1 MSDDAPGAGEP
12 IEINS
17 CDDVLSHVFEF
28 LDHETD
34 DARRA
39 VIAEHL
45 EDCSSCLREFGIE
58 QEFKA
63 LVRRRCGGDA
73 PPAGLRERI
82 KMQLTTVSF
91 EEDGT
96 QVSVERITAERRAP
110 GERPPRA
117 RRSAPFPQQRG
128 RGLRAP
134 GACAQALGRLP
145 WLALLFLRER
155 RLRPRLDIAALLSA
169 AGGPA

>member
-1 MSDDAPGAGEP
+1 VTDDVHEGEP
-12 IEINS
+12 IEIHS

-45 EDCSSCLREFGIE
+45 DDCSSCLRQFGIE

-63 LVRRRCGGDA
+63 LVRRRCGGDS
-73 PPAGLRERI
+73 PPPGLRERI
-82 KMQLTTVSF
+82 KLQLTTVSF

-96 QVSVERITAERRAP
+96 QISVQQVTAQSVTEVA
-110 GERPPRA
+110 GERPTA
-117 RRSAPFPQQRG
+117 
-128 RGLRAP
+128 
-134 GACAQALGRLP
+134 
-145 WLALLFLRER
+145 
-155 RLRPRLDIAALLSA
+155 
-169 AGGPA
+169 

>member
-1 MSDDAPGAGEP
+1 MSAGHERA
-12 IEINS
+12 EHEHAAS

-34 DARRA
+34 DTRRA

-45 EDCSSCLREFGIE
+45 EECSGCLRQFGIE

-73 PPAGLRERI
+73 PPQGLRDRI
-82 KMQLTTVSF
+82 KLQQTTDSF

-96 QVSVERITAERRAP
+96 HVSVEQVRTEVVRTDWS
-110 GERPPRA
+110 E
-117 RRSAPFPQQRG
+117 
-128 RGLRAP
+128 
-134 GACAQALGRLP
+134 
-145 WLALLFLRER
+145 
-155 RLRPRLDIAALLSA
+155 
-169 AGGPA
+169 

>member
-1 MSDDAPGAGEP
+1 MSNDAQESGRP
-12 IEINS
+12 IESSS

-45 EDCSSCLREFGIE
+45 DDCSPCLRQFGIE

-63 LVRRRCGGDA
+63 LVRRRCGGD
-73 PPAGLRERI
+73 PTPAGLRERI
-82 KMQLTTVSF
+82 KVQLTTVSF

-96 QVSVERITAERRAP
+96 QISVERVSTEHTVEHP
-110 GERPPRA
+110 G
-117 RRSAPFPQQRG
+117 SF
-128 RGLRAP
+128 
-134 GACAQALGRLP
+134 
-145 WLALLFLRER
+145 
-155 RLRPRLDIAALLSA
+155 
-169 AGGPA
+169 

>member
-1 MSDDAPGAGEP
+1 MSDDASQAGEP

-28 LDHETD
+28 LDHETA

-63 LVRRRCGGDA
+63 LVRRRCGGD
-73 PPAGLRERI
+73 PTPLGLKDRI

-96 QVSVERITAERRAP
+96 QVSVERITAER
-110 GERPPRA
+110 ET
-117 RRSAPFPQQRG
+117 
-128 RGLRAP
+128 
-134 GACAQALGRLP
+134 
-145 WLALLFLRER
+145 
-155 RLRPRLDIAALLSA
+155 
-169 AGGPA
+169 PA

>member
-1 MSDDAPGAGEP
+1 MGNDAPQAGEP
-12 IEINS
+12 IEIKS
-17 CDDVLSHVFEF
+17 CDDELSHVFEF

-58 QEFKA
+58 AEFKA

-82 KMQLTTVSF
+82 KVQLTTVSF

-96 QVSVERITAERRAP
+96 QVTVERITQTTTTEDRA
-110 GERPPRA
+110 
-117 RRSAPFPQQRG
+117 
-128 RGLRAP
+128 L
-134 GACAQALGRLP
+134 
-145 WLALLFLRER
+145 
-155 RLRPRLDIAALLSA
+155 
-169 AGGPA
+169 

>member
-1 MSDDAPGAGEP
+1 MSDDASQAGEP

-17 CDDVLSHVFEF
+17 CDDVLTHVFEF
-28 LDHETD
+28 LDHETP

-63 LVRRRCGGDA
+63 LVRRRCGGDT
-73 PPAGLRERI
+73 PPTGLRERI
-82 KMQLTTVSF
+82 KMQLINVSF

-96 QVSVERITAERRAP
+96 QVSVERITVE
-110 GERPPRA
+110 
-117 RRSAPFPQQRG
+117 RSA
-128 RGLRAP
+128 
-134 GACAQALGRLP
+134 
-145 WLALLFLRER
+145 
-155 RLRPRLDIAALLSA
+155 D
-169 AGGPA
+169 

>member
-1 MSDDAPGAGEP
+1 MVDDAPQAGEP

-45 EDCSSCLREFGIE
+45 EDCSACLRQFGIE

-63 LVRRRCGGDA
+63 LLRRRCGGD
-73 PPAGLRERI
+73 PTPLGLRERI
-82 KMQLTTVSF
+82 KVQLTSVSF

-96 QVSVERITAERRAP
+96 QVRVERASVETMTSELP
-110 GERPPRA
+110 GERP
-117 RRSAPFPQQRG
+117 SV
-128 RGLRAP
+128 
-134 GACAQALGRLP
+134 
-145 WLALLFLRER
+145 
-155 RLRPRLDIAALLSA
+155 
-169 AGGPA
+169 

>member
-1 MSDDAPGAGEP
+1 MNDGHEHPA
-12 IEINS
+12 S

-63 LVRRRCGGDA
+63 LVRRRCGGD
-73 PPAGLRERI
+73 PTPAGLRERI
-82 KMQLTTVSF
+82 KIQLTTVSV

-96 QVSVERITAERRAP
+96 QVSVERITAERYTETS
-110 GERPPRA
+110 G
-117 RRSAPFPQQRG
+117 S
-128 RGLRAP
+128 
-134 GACAQALGRLP
+134 
-145 WLALLFLRER
+145 
-155 RLRPRLDIAALLSA
+155 
-169 AGGPA
+169 

>member
-1 MSDDAPGAGEP
+1 VTTDAHDDTP
-12 IEINS
+12 ISS

-28 LDHETD
+28 LDRETD

-45 EDCSSCLREFGIE
+45 EDCSPCLRQFGIE

-73 PPAGLRERI
+73 PPPGLRDRI
-82 KMQLTTVSF
+82 KVQLTSVTF

-96 QVSVERITAERRAP
+96 QVRVERASVETVTE
-110 GERPPRA
+110 ERP
-117 RRSAPFPQQRG
+117 SA
-128 RGLRAP
+128 
-134 GACAQALGRLP
+134 
-145 WLALLFLRER
+145 
-155 RLRPRLDIAALLSA
+155 
-169 AGGPA
+169 

>member
-1 MSDDAPGAGEP
+1 MSDDPAQAGEP

-17 CDDVLSHVFEF
+17 CDDVLTHVFEF

-63 LVRRRCGGDA
+63 LVRRRCGGDT
-73 PPAGLRERI
+73 PPVGLRDRI
-82 KMQLTTVSF
+82 KMQLTSVSF
-91 EEDGT
+91 EDDGT
-96 QVSVERITAERRAP
+96 QVSVERISVERTT
-110 GERPPRA
+110 
-117 RRSAPFPQQRG
+117 
-128 RGLRAP
+128 
-134 GACAQALGRLP
+134 
-145 WLALLFLRER
+145 
-155 RLRPRLDIAALLSA
+155 D
-169 AGGPA
+169 

>member
-1 MSDDAPGAGEP
+1 MSNEAHGSEHDADEVT
-12 IEINS
+12 S

-28 LDHETD
+28 LDRETD

-45 EDCSSCLREFGIE
+45 EDCSPCLRQFGIE

-73 PPAGLRERI
+73 PPVGLRDRI
-82 KMQLTTVSF
+82 KVQLTAISF

-96 QVSVERITAERRAP
+96 QVRVERTSIETLSEST
-110 GERPPRA
+110 GERPTA
-117 RRSAPFPQQRG
+117 
-128 RGLRAP
+128 
-134 GACAQALGRLP
+134 
-145 WLALLFLRER
+145 
-155 RLRPRLDIAALLSA
+155 
-169 AGGPA
+169 

>member
-1 MSDDAPGAGEP
+1 VQIS
-12 IEINS
+12 S

-28 LDHETD
+28 LDRETD
-34 DARRA
+34 DSRRQ

-45 EDCSSCLREFGIE
+45 EECSPCLRQFGIE

-82 KMQLTTVSF
+82 KLQLTTVSF

-96 QVSVERITAERRAP
+96 QISVRQISAEVLDEPA
-110 GERPPRA
+110 GERPTV
-117 RRSAPFPQQRG
+117 
-128 RGLRAP
+128 
-134 GACAQALGRLP
+134 
-145 WLALLFLRER
+145 
-155 RLRPRLDIAALLSA
+155 
-169 AGGPA
+169 

>member
-1 MSDDAPGAGEP
+1 MSTDAHDGARHDLHGDDVA
-12 IEINS
+12 S

-45 EDCSSCLREFGIE
+45 EDCSPCLRQFGIE

-63 LVRRRCGGDA
+63 LVRRRCGGD
-73 PPAGLRERI
+73 PTPMGLRDRI
-82 KMQLTTVSF
+82 KVQLTTVSF

-96 QVSVERITAERRAP
+96 QVRVEKASIESTTTHLYGEQSP
-110 GERPPRA
+110 GERPTA
-117 RRSAPFPQQRG
+117 
-128 RGLRAP
+128 
-134 GACAQALGRLP
+134 
-145 WLALLFLRER
+145 
-155 RLRPRLDIAALLSA
+155 
-169 AGGPA
+169 

>member
-1 MSDDAPGAGEP
+1 MTSDAHDNAHDSEAV
-12 IEINS
+12 EINS

-34 DARRA
+34 DARRM

-45 EDCSSCLREFGIE
+45 EDCSGCLREFGIE

-73 PPAGLRERI
+73 PPPGLRERI

-96 QVSVERITAERRAP
+96 QISVRQVSAEVIGETA
-110 GERPPRA
+110 GERPT
-117 RRSAPFPQQRG
+117 S
-128 RGLRAP
+128 
-134 GACAQALGRLP
+134 
-145 WLALLFLRER
+145 
-155 RLRPRLDIAALLSA
+155 
-169 AGGPA
+169 

>member
-1 MSDDAPGAGEP
+1 MSNDAHGAGEP
-12 IEINS
+12 IEISS

-58 QEFKA
+58 QEIKA
-63 LVRRRCGGDA
+63 LVRRRCGGDT

-82 KMQLTTVSF
+82 KVQLTTVSF

-96 QVSVERITAERRAP
+96 QVTVERITESITTER
-110 GERPPRA
+110 G
-117 RRSAPFPQQRG
+117 PQ
-128 RGLRAP
+128 A
-134 GACAQALGRLP
+134 
-145 WLALLFLRER
+145 
-155 RLRPRLDIAALLSA
+155 
-169 AGGPA
+169 

>member
-1 MSDDAPGAGEP
+1 MSDDHAGEP
-12 IEINS
+12 LEINS
-17 CDDVLSHVFEF
+17 CDDVLAHVFEF

-63 LVRRRCGGDA
+63 LVRRRCGGD
-73 PPAGLRERI
+73 PPPPSLRERI
-82 KMQLTTVSF
+82 KVQLTTVSF

-96 QVSVERITAERRAP
+96 QISVERVAIDRDT
-110 GERPPRA
+110 
-117 RRSAPFPQQRG
+117 
-128 RGLRAP
+128 
-134 GACAQALGRLP
+134 
-145 WLALLFLRER
+145 
-155 RLRPRLDIAALLSA
+155 
-169 AGGPA
+169 PA

>member
-1 MSDDAPGAGEP
+1 MGTDVPNSGEP
-12 IEINS
+12 IEIKS
-17 CDDVLSHVFEF
+17 CGDVLSHVFEF

-63 LVRRRCGGDA
+63 LVRRRCGGD
-73 PPAGLRERI
+73 PTPAGLRERI
-82 KMQLTTVSF
+82 KVQLTTVSF

-96 QVSVERITAERRAP
+96 QISVERISTEHTVDRP
-110 GERPPRA
+110 G
-117 RRSAPFPQQRG
+117 S
-128 RGLRAP
+128 L
-134 GACAQALGRLP
+134 
-145 WLALLFLRER
+145 
-155 RLRPRLDIAALLSA
+155 
-169 AGGPA
+169 

>member
-1 MSDDAPGAGEP
+1 MSSDERSEGGGEHL
-12 IEINS
+12 EVSS

-45 EDCSSCLREFGIE
+45 EDCSPCLRQFGIE

-63 LVRRRCGGDA
+63 LVRRRCGGD
-73 PPAGLRERI
+73 PPPVGLRDRI
-82 KMQLTTVSF
+82 KMQLTSVSF

-96 QVSVERITAERRAP
+96 QISVERISTEHAV
-110 GERPPRA
+110 ERPG
-117 RRSAPFPQQRG
+117 S
-128 RGLRAP
+128 L
-134 GACAQALGRLP
+134 
-145 WLALLFLRER
+145 
-155 RLRPRLDIAALLSA
+155 
-169 AGGPA
+169 

>member
-1 MSDDAPGAGEP
+1 VTDDVHDDSV
-12 IEINS
+12 EINS

-45 EDCSSCLREFGIE
+45 EECSPCLRQFGIE

-73 PPAGLRERI
+73 PPPGLRERI
-82 KMQLTTVSF
+82 KLQLTTVSF

-96 QVSVERITAERRAP
+96 QVSVRQVTAETLT
-110 GERPPRA
+110 EH
-117 RRSAPFPQQRG
+117 
-128 RGLRAP
+128 
-134 GACAQALGRLP
+134 
-145 WLALLFLRER
+145 
-155 RLRPRLDIAALLSA
+155 
-169 AGGPA
+169 GGPTA